1 MKYNATK
8 TPPKILFLFFFGHR
22 RICKRISN
30 REVSSFF
37 RSNYY
42 KAVAKQRKC
51 KSQIYDLWVAFRVG
65 NARGENAKFYAYF
78 FLFRLIR
85 WVSQCKVFLSTNRCY
100 TCIDESMMQ
109 RRKHSQFLKWYVCV
123 LFFFFN
129 FIAFSL
135 VFNSII
141 CYFKCVQEPIRL
153 RPRECMCVTVCKS
166 FSVSFGLSM
175 CVRVFLFDARHTRNI
190 KNKIK

>member
-1 MKYNATK
+1 MQIAN
-8 TPPKILFLFFFGHR
+8 LRFMGS
-22 RICKRISN
+22 ISGW
-30 REVSSFF
+30 
-37 RSNYY
+37 
-42 KAVAKQRKC
+42 KC
-51 KSQIYDLWVAFRVG
+51 
-65 NARGENAKFYAYF
+65 
-78 FLFRLIR
+78 
-85 WVSQCKVFLSTNRCY
+85 
-100 TCIDESMMQ
+100 Q
-109 RRKHSQFLKWYVCV
+109 RRKRKILCIFFSLSLDTLRFAVQSVSLYKSMLHMYWWIDDAKKKTQSIFEMICVCV
-123 LFFFFN
+123 VSFFFFFN